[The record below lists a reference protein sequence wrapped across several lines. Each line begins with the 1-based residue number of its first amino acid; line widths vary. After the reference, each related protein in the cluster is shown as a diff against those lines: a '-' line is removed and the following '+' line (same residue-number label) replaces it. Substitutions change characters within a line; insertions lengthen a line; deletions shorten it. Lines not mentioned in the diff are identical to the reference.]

1 MEDIQRHIQ
10 SNLLFHG
17 RVQEA
22 YSAVMEC
29 CTKYRIFC
37 VSWNSFDDD
46 AHEGADDYDADEGTD
61 VNNDGFEDDDDGDW
75 NDCK

>member
-1 MEDIQRHIQ
+1 MLHKIQNI
-10 SNLLFHG
+10 LC
-17 RVQEA
+17 
-22 YSAVMEC
+22 Y
-29 CTKYRIFC
+29 
-37 VSWNSFDDD
+37 SWNSFDDD